1 MARKTSRCLTAPPEK
16 IAQINPENIRL
27 MDDFIVYLRSVDR
40 SEQTIAVYKNDLLIF
55 FCWVVDN
62 ARNKFFTDISK
73 RDIMSFQNY
82 ALEQG
87 CSASRVRHLK
97 AALSSLSNLIT
108 NILDDEYPDYRP
120 VVRKIENPVNEPVRK
135 KTVLTK
141 EQIQGCLDLL
151 VERKKYEQACFLALA
166 AYSGRRKSELSRF
179 KVSYFTDDNIIYGS
193 LYKTPE
199 KIKTKGRGKSGKM
212 LTCYVLAKPFKPY
225 LDLWLKERERR
236 GIESEWLFTDAHDK
250 TNPIGVSRMN
260 SFARTFSNIIGD
272 DVYLHSL
279 RHFMTSELARS
290 NIPDSVIQSLIGW
303 DSADMVGVYKDID
316 VDEEFGKYFKDGEI
330 IAQKQAGLG
339 DL

>member
-1 MARKTSRCLTAPPEK
+1 MGRKTNRCLTAPPEK
-16 IAQINPENIRL
+16 IEQINPENIRL
-27 MDDFIVYLRSVDR
+27 MNDFIMYLRSVDR
-40 SEQTIAVYKNDLLIF
+40 SEQTIIVYKNDLLIF

-62 ARNKFFTDISK
+62 ANNKFFTDISK
-73 RDIMSFQNY
+73 RDIMAFQNY

-108 NILDDEYPDYRP
+108 NILDDEYPNYRP
-120 VVRKIENPVNEPVRK
+120 VVRKIENPVNTPVRK

-141 EQIQGCLDLL
+141 EQIQGCLDYL
-151 VERKKYEQACFLALA
+151 VEHKKYEQACFLALA
-166 AYSGRRKSELSRF
+166 TYSGRRKSELGRF
-179 KVSYFTDDNIIYGS
+179 KVSYFSDENIIYGS

-199 KIKTKGRGKSGKM
+199 KIKTKGRGKGGKM

-225 LDLWLKERERR
+225 FDLWMDERKRR
-236 GIESEWLFTDAHDK
+236 GINSEWLFTDAHDK
-250 TNPIGVSRMN
+250 TKPISVSKMN
-260 SFARTFSNIIGD
+260 SFARTFSNIIGE

-279 RHFMTSELARS
+279 RHFMTSELARA

-316 VDEEFGKYFKDGEI
+316 ADEEFGKYFKDGEI
-330 IAQKQAGLG
+330 VVQEQAELG